1 MGGDAGERGGG
12 TVTERAA
19 QTLKGNWMGGS
30 SSRVLFS
37 SLLLP
42 PSTILFDKYFGKERR
57 RTRRERLWKGGEGG
71 KSWVLAKSEMGG
83 DLVGGSTCWC
93 CFQPGS
99 FIPCYTGT
107 RGPHFLLS
115 PIKRYIVSTT

>member
-1 MGGDAGERGGG
+1 M
-12 TVTERAA
+12 TERAA

-57 RTRRERLWKGGEGG
+57 RTRREGLWKGGREERVGC
-71 KSWVLAKSEMGG
+71 WRVLAKSEMGG

-115 PIKRYIVSTT
+115 PMYVYIKRYTV